1 MVGWFTLANRNVII
15 FQLSMNIIEVEPES
29 DKDVQVGS
37 DVKEEENLGC
47 SSLKTEGKCR

>member
-1 MVGWFTLANRNVII
+1 MVGWLTSANKIVII
-15 FQLSMNIIEVEPES
+15 LQLSMDVIKVKPES